1 MVLVGLDYGRKRTGL
16 AVFVEGMVL
25 PREFIKGTWTNIITR
40 LESMQQEFEKIEIVL
55 GLPLSALGKS
65 TELSLEVELFAE
77 KLKSIGFCV
86 HLVNENRSSIVAKQ
100 LIGKKDRKGRIDS
113 VAACEILKRYLNIY
127 E

>member
-1 MVLVGLDYGRKRTGL
+1 MILVALDYGKKRTGL
-16 AVFVEGMVL
+16 AVFVGGMVL
-25 PREFIKGTWTNIITR
+25 PREFIQGSWTNIINR
-40 LESMQQEFEKIEIVL
+40 LESMQQEFEEIEIVL
-55 GLPLSALGKS
+55 GLPLSALGKA

-77 KLKSIGFCV
+77 KLKMTGFCV
-86 HLVNENRSSIVAKQ
+86 HLVNENRSTIVAKQ

>member
-1 MVLVGLDYGRKRTGL
+1 MILVGLDYGKKRTGL

-25 PREFIKGTWTNIITR
+25 PRDHVKGTWTNIITR
-40 LESMQQEFEKIEIVL
+40 LESIQQEFNEIEIVL
-55 GLPLSALGKS
+55 GLPLSALGKP
-65 TELSLEVELFAE
+65 TELSLEVELLAE
-77 KLKSIGFCV
+77 KLRNTGFCV
-86 HLVNENRSSIVAKQ
+86 HLINENRSSIVAKK